1 MYDDYSEADYTAD
14 RAAGQLDAW
23 EHATA
28 GNYAALD
35 ALLDAMRIDLLIQ
48 EALYGLPDAPAL

>member
-1 MYDDYSEADYTAD
+1 MFEYYTKADYTAD
-14 RAAGQLDAW
+14 RAAAQLDAW
-23 EHATA
+23 EQASPA
-28 GNYAALD
+28 NYAALD